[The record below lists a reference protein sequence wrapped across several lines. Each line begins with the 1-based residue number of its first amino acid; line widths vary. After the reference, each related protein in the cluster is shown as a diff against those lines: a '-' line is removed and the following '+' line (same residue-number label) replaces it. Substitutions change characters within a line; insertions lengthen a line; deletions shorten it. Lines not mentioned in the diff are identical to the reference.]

1 MDICGAA
8 NDSLFAKP
16 LGHKGRLPAEGYRR
30 QLDLSHPHKF
40 EQPFG
45 GYSFLVKQVTH
56 DQPSALSS
64 RESSAD

>member
-1 MDICGAA
+1 
-8 NDSLFAKP
+8 
-16 LGHKGRLPAEGYRR
+16 
-30 QLDLSHPHKF
+30 LSHPHKF